1 VTFHLRPYQEEM
13 IEAIRAELRISRSV
27 VAVAPTGSGKT
38 ALAAFMIGTAANRGK
53 KVWMTVHR
61 DFLLTQTA
69 GALDRAGV
77 EYGFIA
83 SGFPYNPHQQVHIVS
98 IQTLVR
104 RLARLTP
111 PDLLVIDECHH
122 APSATWA
129 KVHRWAGGA
138 HHVGLTASPARLDG
152 RGLGDFYGALVR
164 GPSPAWLIERG
175 FLSAYRAFAP
185 GSPDLAG
192 VHTRAGEY
200 VTREL
205 AAVMDT
211 STIVGNVVDQYRKKA
226 NGKRAIYFAV
236 SIDHSKHIAAGFTAA
251 GVPARH
257 LDADSSLDER
267 IRAAGDLAG
276 GQLLVVSCVD
286 LFGEGYDLSAQ
297 AGRDVSVEAVGL
309 CRPTQSL
316 TLHLQQ
322 IGRALRPK
330 PKPAVIL
337 DHAGNIVRHGLPD
350 EEREWSLDGVARK
363 KSDKDTGPAA
373 HVCESC
379 YGTYP
384 TRLLACPY
392 CDKEREIQR
401 REVEEVNQD
410 LVEADA
416 RLVRAARFRE
426 QARAE
431 SLLELRALAAARGY
445 KPAWAEHVWKARQA
459 RGGAS

>member
-1 VTFHLRPYQEEM
+1 
-13 IEAIRAELRISRSV
+13 
-27 VAVAPTGSGKT
+27 
-38 ALAAFMIGTAANRGK
+38 
-53 KVWMTVHR
+53 VHR

-69 GALDRAGV
+69 GALDKAGV

-83 SGFPYNPHQQVHIVS
+83 SGFPYNPHQDVHVVS
-98 IQTLVR
+98 IQTAVR
-104 RLARLTP
+104 RLDRLRL
-111 PDLLVIDECHH
+111 PDLLVTDECHH
-122 APSATWA
+122 VPSATWA
-129 KVHRWAGGA
+129 KVHHWAGGA

-152 RGLGDFYGALVR
+152 RGLGDFYRALVR

-175 FLSAYRAFAP
+175 FLSTYRAYAP
-185 GSPDLAG
+185 GSPDLRG

-211 STIVGNVVDQYRKKA
+211 DTIVGNVVGQYRRLA
-226 NGKRAIYFAV
+226 NGKKALYFAV
-236 SIDHSKHIAAGFTAA
+236 SIDHSKHIAAGFTNA

-267 IRAAGDLAG
+267 VRAARDLAG
-276 GQLLVVSCVD
+276 GELRVLSCVD

-297 AGRDVSVEAVGL
+297 SGRDVSVEAVGL

-330 PKPAVIL
+330 PEPAIIL
-337 DHAGNIVRHGLPD
+337 DHAGNIMRHGLPD

-363 KSDKDTGPAA
+363 KSDKDVGPPV

-379 YGTYP
+379 YGTYR
-384 TRLLACPY
+384 TQLLACPY
-392 CDKEREIQR
+392 CGAIREIQR
-401 REVEEVNQD
+401 RVVEEVEQD
-410 LVEADA
+410 LVEADI
-416 RLVRAARFRE
+416 RLVRAARVRE

-445 KPAWAEHVWKARQA
+445 KPAWADHIWRARQA
-459 RGGAS
+459 RREA

>member
-1 VTFHLRPYQEEM
+1 MTVELRPYQMEIVEGL
-13 IEAIRAELRISRSV
+13 RAELRQGKSV
-27 VAVAPTGSGKT
+27 LALSATGSGKT
-38 ALAAFMIGTAANRGK
+38 VLASFMIGRAAERGK
-53 KVWMTVHR
+53 RVWMIVHR

-69 GALDRAGV
+69 GALERAGV
-77 EYGFIA
+77 EFGYIA
-83 SGFPYNPHQQVHIVS
+83 SGFDFNPHKQVHIVS
-98 IQTLVR
+98 IQTVIR

-111 PDLLVIDECHH
+111 PDLIVWDECHH
-122 APSATWA
+122 IASSSWA
-129 KVHRWAGGA
+129 SVYRWAGGA
-138 HHVGLTASPARLDG
+138 HHVGLSAVSSRLDG
-152 RGLGDFYGALVR
+152 RGLGDFYSALVR
-164 GPSPAWLIERG
+164 GPSVAWLTERG
-175 FLSAYRAFAP
+175 FLSAYRAYAP
-185 GSPDLAG
+185 GSPDLRG

-211 STIVGNVVDQYRKKA
+211 DTIVGNVVGQYRRLANDKK
-226 NGKRAIYFAV
+226 AIYFAV

-267 IRAAGDLAG
+267 VRAARDLAG
-276 GQLLVVSCVD
+276 GELRVLSCVD

-297 AGRDVSVEAVGL
+297 SGRDVSVEAVGL

-330 PKPAVIL
+330 PEPAVIL
-337 DHAGNIVRHGLPD
+337 DHAGNIMRHGLPD

-363 KSDKDTGPAA
+363 KSDKDVGPPV
-373 HVCESC
+373 HVCEAC
-379 YGTYP
+379 YGTYR
-384 TRLLACPY
+384 TQLLACPY
-392 CDKEREIQR
+392 CGAIREIQR
-401 REVEEVNQD
+401 RVVEEVEQD
-410 LVEADA
+410 LIEADI
-416 RLVRAARFRE
+416 RLVRAARVRE

-445 KPAWAEHVWKARQA
+445 KPAWADHIWRARQA